1 MRRSQWLTY
10 QLQDIPN
17 EWHRVETESA
27 KKTRKQEESYWREV
41 ENSWLDFTP
50 TETEEK
56 SICIDS
62 YWSRVFDMRDDNGR
76 LVFPQLI
83 PFFKAFLTLYYGNVG
98 PEQGFSIN
106 KAILD
111 AHETRLGEDNI
122 IAL

>member
-62 YWSRVFDMRDDNGR
+62 
-76 LVFPQLI
+76 
-83 PFFKAFLTLYYGNVG
+83 
-98 PEQGFSIN
+98 
-106 KAILD
+106 
-111 AHETRLGEDNI
+111 
-122 IAL
+122 

>member
-1 MRRSQWLTY
+1 MPKRL
-10 QLQDIPN
+10 
-17 EWHRVETESA
+17 ES
-27 KKTRKQEESYWREV
+27 RKSYWREV

-111 AHETRLGEDNI
+111 ETRLGRI
-122 IAL
+122 TSLH